1 MHVLHVNITTPAAS
15 TTTSPYSAKTK
26 EVPHTVAPTLA
37 TYYLPPSN
45 SSNDQLPFYT
55 APTASAPFG
64 STGSGPCKNVGSVQQ
79 SLDDDY
85 VILCPID
92 PSFLV
97 PAPPT
102 APYVQQPSGSNVYID
117 SYFLRDDMKKCFH
130 RFYFNH
136 LSTKAKF
143 QECVYPTN
151 DL

>member
-1 MHVLHVNITTPAAS
+1 MHVLHGNITTPAAS
-15 TTTSPYSAKTK
+15 TTTSPYSAPTK
-26 EVPHTVAPTLA
+26 EVPHAVAPTMA
-37 TYYLPPSN
+37 TYHRPPSN
-45 SSNDQLPFYT
+45 SANDQLPFYT

-85 VILCPID
+85 VVWCPID

-97 PAPPT
+97 PGLAPQT

-130 RFYFNH
+130 RFYFYH
-136 LSTKAKF
+136 LSSKPRI
-143 QECVYPTN
+143 Q
-151 DL
+151 